1 MQIERLRS
9 LIRESVKD
17 HIKEI
22 EAVAEAAAMDARLA
36 EYDKAI
42 KTCEEKIQT
51 AENLEEVKDLMDTG
65 KLNELKKKLKDL
77 KSKKEKL
84 ERQKAKK
91 NKGKEVTTDAETD
104 KMDEAAIE
112 EGPGPWSQNN
122 NDTDDMENMN
132 VEETYTMDEMDMKDE
147 ALNESFLK
155 MQKLAGV
162 ITEAQYNSK
171 KKALVENE
179 NMTIADFLNAN
190 IEEFKQKIA
199 DPGSSFEIMG
209 DEKVA
214 TAGDGENGIDVSFD
228 KEHMLKLFPE
238 NDPYNQVEETEIAGR
253 KVYYNNYL

>member
-1 MQIERLRS
+1 MQIEKLRS

-84 ERQKAKK
+84 EKAKAKK

-104 KMDEAAIE
+104 KEESVE
-112 EGPGPWSQNN
+112 EGDAMDGMKNAIVPE
-122 NDTDDMENMN
+122 ME
-132 VEETYTMDEMDMKDE
+132 YTMGEMAMKDE

-155 MQKLAGV
+155 MQKLAGL
-162 ITEAQYNSK
+162 ITETQYNQK
-171 KKALVENE
+171 KSLTEGFDRIEGLADGQDLATLKAKLHILSSDWMQDGFEKE
-179 NMTIADFLNAN
+179 DI
-190 IEEFKQKIA
+190 KIY
-199 DPGSSFEIMG
+199 I
-209 DEKVA
+209 
-214 TAGDGENGIDVSFD
+214 NNLID
-228 KEHMLKLFPE
+228 
-238 NDPYNQVEETEIAGR
+238 QI
-253 KVYYNNYL
+253 